1 MQHSL
6 VAAARPVIQP
16 VSGGKLITNQRFGRP
31 QRDLAKTGIARE
43 LPPGQKH
50 RVIEQRTP
58 LRRLNPVHETA
69 LVNVVKIVEQTAF
82 RQPGGPFHPAER
94 PDHGIGKTLIPGGA
108 AQLKKS
114 VKRLE
119 HRGCVHIIFARMILE
134 SEQHPRVRTIG
145 DLIGQQ
151 KLRMKYRP
159 FEPLRPP
166 QSFGGRNQCFHCLS
180 GVPDRTE

>member
-16 VSGGKLITNQRFGRP
+16 VSGGKLITDQRFGRP

-69 LVNVVKIVEQTAF
+69 LVNVVKIVEHS
-82 RQPGGPFHPAER
+82 RQRLFPVGF
-94 PDHGIGKTLIPGGA
+94 I
-108 AQLKKS
+108 
-114 VKRLE
+114 KRVALE
-119 HRGCVHIIFARMILE
+119 FAYEFFGFKNII
-134 SEQHPRVRTIG
+134 SH
-145 DLIGQQ
+145 
-151 KLRMKYRP
+151 
-159 FEPLRPP
+159 
-166 QSFGGRNQCFHCLS
+166 
-180 GVPDRTE
+180 